1 MNENKVLAE
10 RADGERVMSLW
21 RVKKLEEEGAER
33 NRKQDAELC

>member
-1 MNENKVLAE
+1 ME
-10 RADGERVMSLW
+10 RGLRALW